1 MKEKTPQ
8 EKKALSY
15 AKDRRNTY
23 GENDKAS
30 RKLIPLR
37 KARVNRVYR
46 KRVNEVLT
54 QITDGESQDAEVLE
68 GIVRTIRRQEWKKT
82 ADEPL
87 GAIVQQNLGR
97 REDHAGNGKTAHKKT
112 TEFVKNLKIETEQES
127 DGRWIAE
134 AIGLNGVMTYGE
146 TEESAINR
154 CRILAQAVYMEKLGA
169 CEILSISDDSISTLS
184 K

>member
-1 MKEKTPQ
+1 MREKTPQ

-15 AKDRRNTY
+15 SKDRRNSY

-37 KARVNRVYR
+37 KAQVKRVYR
-46 KRVNEVLT
+46 KRINEVLT
-54 QITDGESQDAEVLE
+54 QIIGGESENVEELE
-68 GIVRTIRRQEWKKT
+68 SVVKSIRMPEWKKT
-82 ADEPL
+82 PDEPL
-87 GAIVQQNLGR
+87 GAFVQQNLER
-97 REDHAGNGKTAHKKT
+97 RENHAGHGKTARKKT
-112 TEFVKNLKIETEQES
+112 AEFVKNLKIETEQES

-134 AIGLNGVMTYGE
+134 AIGLNGVVTYGE

-154 CRILAQAVYMEKLGA
+154 CRSLAQAVYMEKLGA
-169 CEILSISDDSISTLS
+169 CEILSVSDDFISTLS